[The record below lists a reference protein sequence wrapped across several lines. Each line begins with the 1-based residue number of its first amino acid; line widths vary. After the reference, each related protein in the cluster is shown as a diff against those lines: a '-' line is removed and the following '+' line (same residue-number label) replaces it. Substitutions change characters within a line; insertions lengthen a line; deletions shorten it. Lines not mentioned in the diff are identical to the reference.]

1 MELIVKCKGKEYI
14 AKNEYFLNCAI
25 ELKDTGTALNNPRLT
40 FIISN
45 FEYFEVKTK
54 KQTNSNKI
62 NTVELL
68 YGLSQEMN
76 RCNLSSEDEDYLDE
90 IIGNDPMCIF

>member
-1 MELIVKCKGKEYI
+1 MELIVKCKGREYI
-14 AKNEYFLNCAI
+14 AKNEYFLNRAM
-25 ELKDTGTALNNPRLT
+25 ELDDTGTALNNPRLT
-40 FIISN
+40 FIINN
-45 FEYFEVKTK
+45 FEYFEMKTK
-54 KQTNSNKI
+54 KQANPNKT

-90 IIGNDPMCIF
+90 IMGNDPMCMF